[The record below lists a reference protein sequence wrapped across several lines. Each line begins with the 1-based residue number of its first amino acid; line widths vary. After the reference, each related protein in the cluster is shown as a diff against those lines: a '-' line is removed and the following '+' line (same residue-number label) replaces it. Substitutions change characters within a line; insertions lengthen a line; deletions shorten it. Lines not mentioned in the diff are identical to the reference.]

1 MLQLPVLESFILE
14 TKDLNQQY
22 AHAFSAPPIQEKN
35 HVKKKTKQDNHHL
48 LGHTL

>member
-14 TKDLNQQY
+14 TKAPDQQY

-35 HVKKKTKQDNHHL
+35 MLKKTKK
-48 LGHTL
+48 TR